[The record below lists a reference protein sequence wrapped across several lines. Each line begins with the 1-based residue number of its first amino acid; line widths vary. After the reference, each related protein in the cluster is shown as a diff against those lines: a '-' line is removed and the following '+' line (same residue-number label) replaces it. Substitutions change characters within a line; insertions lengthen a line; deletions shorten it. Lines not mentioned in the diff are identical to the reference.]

1 MSTVLLHS
9 CINLVGLIGFVLLL
23 NPLMM
28 LVFHQFV
35 PKFAA
40 KLAHNRFFC
49 GERICRFYTMLA
61 LKWPF
66 KWSKWWITVEDL
78 DKLTDEQQKSYY
90 RNVLWSDEVR
100 DALRP
105 KVWAEM
111 LQGNVI
117 TLSNRDDFL
126 PALKTRD
133 ELFAALLDVAYDTQK
148 EIPLLHSYLRYGT
161 LPKSQ
166 MQMLVDRACSK
177 DKNFEFDELMNEL
190 CFYID
195 RCGIRKD
202 LLRKIAKSETL
213 SQSFKDTIVLHDEMY
228 QQKTLTSRLYRLS
241 SVEQIDEWSA
251 FCASTKK
258 IYVPAQVEMSINQY
272 GIFLKHGHHLDPE
285 AIAHLLWYRD
295 GALAGQ
301 IFRNEPKFGIL
312 NDQIKLALK
321 KHDYLQ
327 RILDNAIEETRANLE
342 KRIFDREELSVEDLE
357 KVFECPD
364 AAQMVLEYISY
375 YPLPQTLHKR
385 MLEPDYDGVLQF
397 YISQGWLLK
406 AYQLDE
412 EVAAECKKRGY
423 RLDPPEED

>member
-1 MSTVLLHS
+1 MSTVLYHL
-9 CINLVGLIGFVLLL
+9 CINLVGLTCFVLLL

-35 PKFAA
+35 PRFAA

-49 GERICRFYTMLA
+49 GERICRFYTRLA

-66 KWSKWWITVEDL
+66 KWSKWWITIEDL
-78 DKLTDEQQKSYY
+78 DKLTDEQQKIYY
-90 RNVLWSDEVR
+90 HDVSWSDEVR

-105 KVWAEM
+105 RVWAKM

-133 ELFAALLDVAYDTQK
+133 ELFAALLDVAYEAQK
-148 EIPLLHSYLRYGT
+148 EIPLLHSYIRYGT

-202 LLRKIAKSETL
+202 LLKKIVDSETL
-213 SQSFKDTIVLHDEMY
+213 SQSFKDTVKLHNEFY
-228 QQKTLTSRLYRLS
+228 LQKTIASRLYRLS
-241 SVEQIDEWSA
+241 SVEQIDEWSN
-251 FCASTKK
+251 FCAKTKY
-258 IYVPAQVEMSINQY
+258 ICVAAQEEMSLNQY
-272 GIFLKHGHHLDPE
+272 GIFLKYGHHLDAE

-295 GALAGQ
+295 CTLAEQ

-312 NDQIKLALK
+312 DDKIKFVLK

-327 RILDNAIEETRANLE
+327 PTLGKVIKETEEDLQSHLDNGEWLSDAQVDRMFDCPSAEKMVYDYITKWTLSDELQPRIFELKNAKDILELYAELEKQSDDYRLTLEVREDAIER
-342 KRIFDREELSVEDLE
+342 
-357 KVFECPD
+357 
-364 AAQMVLEYISY
+364 
-375 YPLPQTLHKR
+375 
-385 MLEPDYDGVLQF
+385 
-397 YISQGWLLK
+397 GWLLK
-406 AYQLDE
+406 E
-412 EVAAECKKRGY
+412 
-423 RLDPPEED
+423 